1 MKLNNENFELI
12 LFDLLEGNLPEK
24 EKAMVLDQIENNPSW
39 KKEWEMLKLTVLEVD
54 EEIVYEHKATL
65 IKNGGAARILAIF
78 PKYSSWAAAAAIL
91 IVAWMFWPMKEVPN
105 MNNTIVS
112 QGVEPQKENTP
123 LVAAIDTIVTEFVA
137 SNQNNINIKSKPKVE
152 NQITETKEEYYPIEL
167 NKTTDNVIVNQSKK
181 VELVNNFTPEIPVV
195 TLLLSPRIIPV
206 SDANTTKETAE
217 SDVVYHEDAGLRKI
231 VNSNINKAL
240 NPFKEP
246 KFNIKT
252 GVKENNPAIIMSFS
266 SRAYSADA
274 QFLLKTN

>member
-217 SDVVYHEDAGLRKI
+217 SDVVYNEDAGLRKI